1 MMKYFM
7 LFISMEVFIAVVVV
21 AVRITTLSVLPFL
34 PERGRG

>member
-21 AVRITTLSVLPFL
+21 AVRITTLSVLPSL